1 MSRGPRR
8 TPGEMKNKREFS
20 IYIVCRRTLNACN
33 LGGKSVLCLDYARN
47 LSGRAYFRSDRE
59 SSTGEMRRGF
69 NLRESIRAFRYDND
83 SNLRIGPDTV

>member
-59 SSTGEMRRGF
+59 SSTGGRDAGLIYVRVFGH
-69 NLRESIRAFRYDND
+69 L
-83 SNLRIGPDTV
+83 DTIMIAI